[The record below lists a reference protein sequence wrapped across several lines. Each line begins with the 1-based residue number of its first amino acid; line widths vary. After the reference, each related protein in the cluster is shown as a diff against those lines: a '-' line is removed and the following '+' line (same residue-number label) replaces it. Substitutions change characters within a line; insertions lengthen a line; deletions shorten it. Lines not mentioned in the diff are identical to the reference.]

1 MPASLGKAVLLAV
14 GGPAVGIAKL
24 VATGETDL
32 QQISPLMWI
41 MVALSAAGAIITF
54 AFLTYALWKY
64 RDPKVKH
71 RRYG

>member
-1 MPASLGKAVLLAV
+1 MLV
-14 GGPAVGIAKL
+14 G
-24 VATGETDL
+24 TGETDL

>member
-1 MPASLGKAVLLAV
+1 MPASLGTTVLSVAAVAAEGL
-14 GGPAVGIAKL
+14 GKL
-24 VATGETDL
+24 GATGETDL

-41 MVALSAAGAIITF
+41 MVAISAAGAIVTF

>member
-1 MPASLGKAVLLAV
+1 MPDLLGSVLARAASTVSAGVRAALAS
-14 GGPAVGIAKL
+14 
-24 VATGETDL
+24 GESNL
-32 QQISPLMWI
+32 QQTTPLVWVMI
-41 MVALSAAGAIITF
+41 AISAAGAIITF

>member
-1 MPASLGKAVLLAV
+1 MPASLGTTILSVAAEGLRKV
-14 GGPAVGIAKL
+14 G
-24 VATGETDL
+24 ATGETDL

-41 MVALSAAGAIITF
+41 MVAISAAGAIITF

>member
-1 MPASLGKAVLLAV
+1 VPDLLGSVLARAASTVSAGVRAALAS
-14 GGPAVGIAKL
+14 
-24 VATGETDL
+24 GESNL
-32 QQISPLMWI
+32 QQTTPLVWVMI
-41 MVALSAAGAIITF
+41 AISAAGAIITF